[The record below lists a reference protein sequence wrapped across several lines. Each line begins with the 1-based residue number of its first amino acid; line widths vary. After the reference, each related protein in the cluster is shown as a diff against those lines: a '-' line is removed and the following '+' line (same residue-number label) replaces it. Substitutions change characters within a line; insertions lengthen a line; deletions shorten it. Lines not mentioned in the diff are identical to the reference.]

1 MKKLSIVLGTL
12 LALIVSCVLVLVIF
26 VNPNQFKPLLVDQV
40 KQKTGLDLVI
50 TGDISW
56 QFFPS
61 IGFQLGQTELKN
73 PQGYSSANM
82 FKVDEVGIDVSL
94 LGLFDHQLNIGNV
107 RLEGAEVHLETLKNG
122 QSNLDSFKAPES
134 ANSQST
140 KSESTS
146 SQAKEEPSDTV
157 KTADSSQPWELSVQG
172 VDIVNGVLDIQ
183 DQQAKTF
190 TKLYDLQLT
199 LDDFAMNQ
207 WSDLTF
213 GAKGKHN
220 QQTFAVS
227 GTTELNVAKQWQ
239 QSALR
244 NMNIKASYSDKSV
257 NIKQAELTAES
268 LSLAQQNTIKYQ
280 VSGKANDMQLSA
292 SGKASVMLGEALK
305 HLKLAKLTVDSKFT
319 GESLPTSPMT
329 LTISANGD
337 YDVAQ
342 KQAQLT
348 FDTLD
353 VNRMKWQGQVNAKL
367 AKTPKIRFSLASD
380 DVDLDPFLVSQEPKQ
395 QEKKK
400 AVPAKTNDQSLVAQ
414 KAAEPDLSALD
425 GLDVSGSVK
434 MKHFKAANAKLQN
447 VKVDIAV
454 QQGKALLKS
463 FDADLYDGHINAKA
477 TLDGNDLPATY
488 QASGKIEHVAALPLL
503 NDLTE
508 KQWLA
513 GNMNADFTLEGAGLT
528 PEILKKNL
536 EGTLAMTF
544 TDGAINGINVA
555 QMIRT
560 TYARIKG
567 KKVKDDA
574 PQKTDFSSLKAKVT
588 LDQGVANV
596 TNVYLQSPLLRIQG
610 QGDANYINETMD
622 MLVRTSL
629 VKSLK
634 GQGGKDIDELRD
646 VTIPLNIHGKW
657 ADPKFKLVFDDVLKQ
672 KAHKELDRGLEKL
685 NGKIKDEKTKKAVD
699 GLIKGLFH

>member
-26 VNPNQFKPLLVDQV
+26 VNPNQFKPLIVDQV
-40 KQKTGLDLVI
+40 KKKTGLDLVI
-50 TGDISW
+50 SGDISW

-61 IGFQLGQTELKN
+61 IGFQLGKTELKN
-73 PQGYSSANM
+73 PQGYSSANL

-94 LGLFDHQLNIGNV
+94 FGLLDHQLNIGNV

-134 ANSQST
+134 ADSTQEQAQSSPSQDLPAD
-140 KSESTS
+140 K
-146 SQAKEEPSDTV
+146 V
-157 KTADSSQPWELSVQG
+157 KTSEGSQPWELSVQG

-183 DQQAKTF
+183 DQKTKTF
-190 TKLYDLQLT
+190 MKLYDLQLT

-207 WSDLTF
+207 WSDVTF

-220 QQTFAVS
+220 QQTFAIS

-244 NMNIKASYSDKSV
+244 NLDLKASYSDKTV
-257 NIKQAELTAES
+257 RIKQAELSAES
-268 LSLAQQNTIKYQ
+268 LGLAKDNHIHYQ

-292 SGKASVMLGEALK
+292 SGDASVTLDEAMK
-305 HLKLAKLTVDSKFT
+305 HLRLEKLTLDSKLL

-329 LTISANGD
+329 LTLAANGE
-337 YDVAQ
+337 YDVEKQ
-342 KQAQLT
+342 QAQFT

-353 VNRMKWQGQVNAKL
+353 VNQMQWQGSVNANL
-367 AKTPKIRFSLASD
+367 ANTPKIRFSLASD
-380 DVDLDPFLVSQEPKQ
+380 EVDLDPFLVSKAPKSQ
-395 QEKKK
+395 DSNK
-400 AVPAKTNDQSLVAQ
+400 AVPAKNHDQSLVAQ
-414 KAAEPDLSALD
+414 KAEEPDLSALA

-434 MKHFKAANAKLQN
+434 MKKFKAANAKLQN
-447 VKVDIAV
+447 VTVDVAV
-454 QQGKALLKS
+454 QQGKALLKR
-463 FDADLYDGHINAKA
+463 FDADLYEGHINAKA

-488 QASGKIEHVAALPLL
+488 KASGTIKHVAALPLL
-503 NDLTE
+503 KDLTE

-513 GNMNADFTLEGAGLT
+513 GNMNADFNVEGAGLT

-536 EGTLAMTF
+536 EGTLDMAF
-544 TDGAINGINVA
+544 TDGSINGINVA
-555 QMIRT
+555 QLIRT

-567 KKVKDDA
+567 QKIEDNA
-574 PQKTDFSSLKAKVT
+574 PKKTDFSSLTAKVA

-610 QGDANYINETMD
+610 QGEANYINETMD

-657 ADPKFKLVFDDVLKQ
+657 TDPKFKLVFDDVLKQ
-672 KAHKELDRGLEKL
+672 KAHKELDRGLKKL
-685 NGKIKDEKTKKAVD
+685 DDKIKDEKTKKVVD